1 MTSVKRLLAVCLL
14 ALALPATAL
23 AWGGSYPTGDSFGSS
38 VQINVSDSYPVDQTL
53 PQTWATY
60 LGTLVHGPEMSK
72 LILDLRPLSE
82 VQDTCG
88 SSALACYDPSSETI
102 LAPPD
107 DTLDQPP
114 AREVVA
120 HEYGHHIANNRSD
133 SPLLAEDYGTKR
145 WASYENICAR
155 SANGELSPGN
165 EGVSYTEN
173 PGEAFAESYRVLN
186 LTKEGDTSISW
197 DIVDE
202 SLYPDA
208 TALSLLEQDVVS
220 PWTGPTL
227 THVKGSFGN
236 GVARTIVLKTTL
248 DGTLVARLHAPSKG
262 TFRLSLWNGS
272 KLIERSVSTLRYNY
286 CGQRTLTLKVERLR
300 GHGAFTVDISKP

>member
-1 MTSVKRLLAVCLL
+1 MKRFVVACLA
-14 ALALPATAL
+14 ALALPASAF
-23 AWGGSYPTGDSFGSS
+23 AWGGVYATGDAFGSS
-38 VQINVSDSYPVDQTL
+38 VNIRVSDSYPVDDTL

-60 LGTLVHGPEMSK
+60 LGTLVHGPELSK
-72 LILDLRPLSE
+72 LTLHLAPLPE
-82 VQDTCG
+82 VQAHCG
-88 SSALACYDPSSETI
+88 SQALACYDPSTETI
-102 LAPPD
+102 TASPD

-120 HEYGHHIANNRSD
+120 HEYGHHVAQNRLD
-133 SPLLAEDYGTKR
+133 SPLPAEDFGTKR

-155 SANGELSPGN
+155 SASGELSPGN
-165 EGVSYTEN
+165 EGTAYTLN

-186 LTKEGDTSISW
+186 LTKEGDTAIGW
-197 DIVDE
+197 DIVDK
-202 SLYPDA
+202 SFYPTT
-208 TALSLLEQDVVS
+208 TALALLEQDVLN

-236 GVARTIVLKTTL
+236 GVVRTIGLKTTL
-248 DGTLVARLHAPSKG
+248 DGTLVARLHAPTKG

-272 KLIERSVSTLRYNY
+272 TLVGRGVSSMQYEI

-300 GHGAFTVDISKP
+300 GHGSFTVDIAKP

>member
-1 MTSVKRLLAVCLL
+1 MKRLLAVCLL

-38 VQINVSDSYPVDQTL
+38 VQINVSDSLPVDQTL

-60 LGTLVHGPEMSK
+60 LGTLVHGPEISK

-88 SSALACYDPSSETI
+88 SSALACYDPGSETI
-102 LAPPD
+102 LASPD
-107 DTLDQPP
+107 DTLDEPP
-114 AREVVA
+114 AREIVA

-155 SANGELSPGN
+155 SASGELSPGN

-208 TALSLLEQDVVS
+208 KALSLLEQDVVS
-220 PWTGPTL
+220 PWAGPTL
-227 THVKGSFGN
+227 SHVKGSFGN
-236 GVARTIVLKTTL
+236 GVARKIVLTTTL
-248 DGTLVARLHAPSKG
+248 DGTLVARLHAPSNG
-262 TFRLSLWNGS
+262 AFRLSLWNGS
-272 KLIERSVSTLRYNY
+272 RLIERSVSTVRYQI
-286 CGQRTLTLKVERLR
+286 CGQRALTLKVERLR
-300 GHGAFTVDISKP
+300 GRGAFTVDISKP